1 MPSLKKRS
9 SNNRSGLI
17 GLLSISTALAVVVIA
32 AATTA
37 SHAQFR
43 PSSMSVGP
51 RGGGGIGNM
60 GGSMGNSGFR
70 SEPRY
75 QRFNSVPTNPTLG
88 GTRYPGKG
96 KGDGVVIN
104 NPPGGDGRPG
114 RRPPGKRPPWI
125 GPGIIGP
132 AVVTGVAVATPG
144 LVGAG
149 PAGAGPAGAG
159 PSGPPPPRTGGTNVA
174 QRGGVTI
181 PPPNENRFVKDEV
194 IIEVVGQISLQ
205 ATSAIAARHRLTRLE
220 SFYTPLTNSTM
231 FRWKINDGRQ
241 VRTVLGQLGR
251 ERVFAAVQ
259 PNFIFTGSQG
269 ASQGAAAGG
278 SFAPLPQ
285 ATPQPTPAVATAAA
299 RPAAGDPAQYAL
311 AKLRIGEAHG
321 LADGDKILVA
331 VIDSGVD
338 LGHPEFKGAVAGSFD
353 ALGKL
358 ERPHSHGTAIAG
370 AIAARARLM
379 GAAPAARI
387 LAIRAFGSSG
397 TSSEAT
403 TMAIVKGI
411 KYATEQKARVIN
423 MSFAGPT
430 DPGLGRYLAAAK
442 ANGAVLIAAAGNF
455 GPKSPPQYPAAD
467 PNVIAVSAT
476 DSTDQMFR
484 ASNIGPHVSVAAP
497 GVDIL
502 LPAPDNDY
510 QLISGT
516 SFSAA
521 YVSGV
526 AALMLQRAPGLT
538 PDGVRKILQDTARD
552 LGPAGKDPEFGAGL
566 VDAYQAI
573 LAAQPS
579 ASAGQAAPQPQGRP
593 QIQPQIQPQVRTQ

>member
-1 MPSLKKRS
+1 MPSLKLRL
-9 SNNRSGLI
+9 SNNRLGLI
-17 GLLSISTALAVVVIA
+17 GLLSISTALAVVVVA

-51 RGGGGIGNM
+51 RAGGMGNM

-70 SEPRY
+70 SEPRF
-75 QRFNSVPTNPTLG
+75 QRFNSVPNNPTLG

-96 KGDGVVIN
+96 KGTDVVIR
-104 NPPGGDGRPG
+104 NPDGDGRPG

-125 GPGIIGP
+125 GPGIGPIVGP
-132 AVVTGVAVATPG
+132 AVVTGVTVVNP
-144 LVGAG
+144 G
-149 PAGAGPAGAG
+149 PAGAGPTGPARP
-159 PSGPPPPRTGGTNVA
+159 PSGGSTVA

-194 IIEVVGQISLQ
+194 LLEVVGQISQ
-205 ATSAIAARHRLTRLE
+205 QESNTIAARHRLTRLE
-220 SFYTPLTNSTM
+220 SIYSPLTNRTT
-231 FRWKINDGRQ
+231 FRWKINNGRQ
-241 VRTVLGQLGR
+241 VRTVLAQLGR
-251 ERVFAAVQ
+251 ERALDAVQ
-259 PNFIFTGSQG
+259 PNFIFNSSQG
-269 ASQGAAAGG
+269 AIQGGSQGAAAGG
-278 SFAPLPQ
+278 TFTPQ
-285 ATPQPTPAVATAAA
+285 QRATPQPTPAVATAAA

-321 LADGDKILVA
+321 LANGDRILVA

-353 ALGKL
+353 ALGKP

-397 TSSEAT
+397 VSTDAT
-403 TMAIVKGI
+403 TMAIIKGI
-411 KYATEQKARVIN
+411 KYATDQKARVIN

-476 DSTDQMFR
+476 DSNDQMFR
-484 ASNIGPHVSVAAP
+484 ASNIGPHVAVAAP

-526 AALMLQRAPGLT
+526 AALMLQRAPELT
-538 PDGVRKILQDTARD
+538 PDGVRKILQETAKD
-552 LGPAGKDPEFGAGL
+552 LGPSGKDAEFGAGL

-573 LAAQPS
+573 LAAQPNV
-579 ASAGQAAPQPQGRP
+579 SAGQGVSSPELRP
-593 QIQPQIQPQVRTQ
+593 RITTQ

>member
-9 SNNRSGLI
+9 SNNRPGLI
-17 GLLSISTALAVVVIA
+17 GLLSISTALALVVVA

-51 RGGGGIGNM
+51 RSGGMGNM

-70 SEPRY
+70 SEPRF
-75 QRFNSVPTNPTLG
+75 QRFQNSIVNNPKINNPTLG

-96 KGDGVVIN
+96 KGKGDDVVVN
-104 NPPGGDGRPG
+104 NPGGDGRPG
-114 RRPPGKRPPWI
+114 RRPPGKRPPWV
-125 GPGIIGP
+125 GPGIGPIVGP
-132 AVVTGVAVATPG
+132 AVVTGVAVANP
-144 LVGAG
+144 G
-149 PAGAGPAGAG
+149 PAGAGPTG
-159 PSGPPPPRTGGTNVA
+159 PLPPRTGGTTVA
-174 QRGGVTI
+174 QRGRVTI

-194 IIEVVGQISLQ
+194 LIEVAGQISPQ
-205 ATSAIAARHRLTRLE
+205 VTNAIAARNGLTRIE

-231 FRWKINDGRQ
+231 FRWKINNGRP
-241 VRTVLGQLGR
+241 VRMVLAQLGN
-251 ERVFAAVQ
+251 ERVLDAIQ
-259 PNFIFTGSQG
+259 PNFIYQGSQTAG
-269 ASQGAAAGG
+269 QGAGAATGG
-278 SFAPLPQ
+278 TFAPQPQ
-285 ATPQPTPAVATAAA
+285 ATPQPIPAVATAAA

-321 LADGDKILVA
+321 LANGDKILVA

-353 ALGKL
+353 ALGKN

-387 LAIRAFGSSG
+387 LAIRAFGASG
-397 TSSEAT
+397 TSTDAT

-476 DSTDQMFR
+476 DSNDHMFR
-484 ASNIGPHVSVAAP
+484 ASNIGTHVAVAAP

-526 AALMLQRAPGLT
+526 VALMLQRAPQLT
-538 PDGVRKILQDTARD
+538 ADGVRKILQETAKD
-552 LGPAGKDPEFGAGL
+552 LGPTGKDAEFGAGL

-579 ASAGQAAPQPQGRP
+579 ASAGPGAPPQPQLRP
-593 QIQPQIQPQVRTQ
+593 QVTTQ